1 MFVLKAAKVEVP
13 YVKNIEKQ
21 KQQNWSGDMSTVSV
35 QFWFNVNSDSLKLNG
50 IWKFDLQEL
59 SYEYQN
65 IRAFFVSDLINGKKI
80 R

>member
-35 QFWFNVNSDSLKLNG
+35 QFWFNVNSDSLKLKQNVMV
-50 IWKFDLQEL
+50 L
-59 SYEYQN
+59 SYRSFNKLVNDNKMFQ
-65 IRAFFVSDLINGKKI
+65 
-80 R
+80 

>member
-35 QFWFNVNSDSLKLNG
+35 QFWFNVNSDSLKLKQNVMV
-50 IWKFDLQEL
+50 L
-59 SYEYQN
+59 SYRSFDKLVNDNKMFQ
-65 IRAFFVSDLINGKKI
+65 
-80 R
+80 

>member
-35 QFWFNVNSDSLKLNG
+35 QFWFNVNSDSLKLKQNVMV
-50 IWKFDLQEL
+50 L
-59 SYEYQN
+59 SY
-65 IRAFFVSDLINGKKI
+65 RSFDKLINDNKMFQ
-80 R
+80 